1 METAYSVTIS
11 KFSGNPT
18 RPKLQGL
25 LKVVPLIES
34 VFLIRKLS
42 MEEQPSKCEQL
53 EKEVEKEVEKKEI
66 KHKRKKKPSGF
77 KWPLIVL
84 VSTFC
89 LSFAFS
95 FGSTFLLSD
104 AGLIVSIILLV
115 FFLAL
120 AVVTD
125 MIGVATTS
133 AEIEPFNAMCAR
145 KVKGA
150 KQGLMLIRNAEKVS
164 SIFCDIIGDM
174 CGILSGTVGASITLQ
189 ILGKTAVTVQEVLIA
204 TMVSA
209 CIAALTVF
217 LKAIFKKV
225 AVKNPNKIVF
235 TIGKILAFFK
245 IKN

>member
-1 METAYSVTIS
+1 METAHSVTMS
-11 KFSGNPT
+11 EFTGNPT

-25 LKVVPLIES
+25 LKIVPLIKS
-34 VFLIRKLS
+34 VFLIRNLN
-42 MEEQPSKCEQL
+42 MEEQPSNCEEL
-53 EKEVEKEVEKKEI
+53 EAGKKEI
-66 KHKRKKKPSGF
+66 KHKRKKKSSGF

-133 AEIEPFNAMCAR
+133 AEIEPFNAMCSR

>member
-1 METAYSVTIS
+1 METAHSVTMS
-11 KFSGNPT
+11 KFTGNPT

-25 LKVVPLIES
+25 LKIVPLIKS
-34 VFLIRKLS
+34 VFLIRNS
-42 MEEQPSKCEQL
+42 NMEEQPSNYEEL
-53 EKEVEKEVEKKEI
+53 DKEAEKKEI
-66 KHKRKKKPSGF
+66 KHKRKKKSSGF

-104 AGLIVSIILLV
+104 AGMIVSIILLV

-133 AEIEPFNAMCAR
+133 AEIEPFNAMCSR

-189 ILGKTAVTVQEVLIA
+189 ILGKTAVTMQEVLIA
-204 TMVSA
+204 TLVSA

-225 AVKNPNKIVF
+225 AVKYPNKIVF